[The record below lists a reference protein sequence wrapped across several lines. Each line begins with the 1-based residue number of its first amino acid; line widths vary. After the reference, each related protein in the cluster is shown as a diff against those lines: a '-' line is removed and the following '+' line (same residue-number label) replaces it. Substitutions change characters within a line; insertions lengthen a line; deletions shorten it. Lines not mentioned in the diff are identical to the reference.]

1 MLIFEKQINM
11 HPYLLL
17 LLNLTLIYCSA
28 QNPNKDYSDKDPT
41 VNGNNIFRST
51 ENLYRIKIPKKWSI
65 NKGNSLG
72 AEFNSKSPLE
82 DASLSI
88 IVANLKTPPKFTA
101 HDVPVETIIESL
113 KKNIPS
119 TTLIESEKRF
129 LSNEKAMYI
138 KYKFNYKTVDTDTD
152 IICIQYS
159 VIRKTRMF
167 TITLQ
172 AQELTYPM
180 YIDVFRETLESFVFE
195 DY

>member
-1 MLIFEKQINM
+1 MRVS
-11 HPYLLL
+11 LLL
-17 LLNLTLIYCSA
+17 FLSLTFIYCSA
-28 QNPNKDYSDKDPT
+28 QNPNKDYSDKSPT
-41 VNGNNIFRST
+41 VNSNNIFRST

-72 AEFNSKSPLE
+72 VEFNSKSPLE

-113 KKNIPS
+113 KKNVPS
-119 TTLIESEKRF
+119 TTLIESEKQF
-129 LSNEKAMYI
+129 LSNEKALYI
-138 KYKFNYKTVDTDTD
+138 KYRFNYKTLDIDTD

-159 VIRKTRMF
+159 VIKKTRMF

-172 AQELTYPM
+172 AQELTYPA
-180 YIDVFRETLESFVFE
+180 YRDVFNETLKSFVFE

>member
-1 MLIFEKQINM
+1 MQL
-11 HPYLLL
+11 YLLL
-17 LLNLTLIYCSA
+17 LLNLILIYCSA
-28 QNPNKDYSDKDPT
+28 QNPNKDYSDKNPT

-51 ENLYRIKIPKKWSI
+51 ENLYRIKIPKKWSL

-101 HDVPVETIIESL
+101 HDVPVEAIIESL

-119 TTLIESEKRF
+119 TTLIESEKQF
-129 LSNEKAMYI
+129 LSNEKALYI

-159 VIRKTRMF
+159 VIKKTRMF

-172 AQELTYPM
+172 AQELTYPT
-180 YIDVFRETLESFVFE
+180 YSDVFKETLESFVFE